1 LIEEKRAN
9 TQVRPYLSAFI
20 SVNLRLKTTNFL
32 KGSIMQG
39 KFDGVPV
46 DEDTKILAQLET
58 NLGNYRVLYQK
69 WFWDG
74 ITAESII
81 FDSQD
86 VANLTDDE
94 ILAEVKE
101 SPLVAK
107 DSKTTI
113 SRSESGFTFV
123 NFNFVVG

>member
-1 LIEEKRAN
+1 
-9 TQVRPYLSAFI
+9 
-20 SVNLRLKTTNFL
+20 
-32 KGSIMQG
+32 MQT
-39 KFDGVPV
+39 KFDGVPI

-86 VANLTDDE
+86 VVNLTDDE

-101 SPLVAK
+101 SPLVAN
-107 DSKTTI
+107 DSKITL

-123 NFNFVVG
+123 NFNFVVE